1 MAKTPLEKQIAK
13 AQKDAKSTA
22 QKQARE
28 ARKLAE
34 KEARQQRAASIVN
47 GQPLI
52 EGFRIMDSTSEEM
65 LKCLLEKSENKAG
78 SQRNFSNDIFPD
90 YVQYSIAQ
98 ELEKLVQY
106 GMISI
111 ITVWD
116 TGGMLHLLPQ
126 AVSYFDDKAEA
137 LKKQEERQTMVRAG
151 SIVNY
156 GNLVMGDAINST
168 FSIDNSVHKIE
179 QEIEEKAGADREE
192 LLEILEEVKELMD
205 NIEASRSIPKQ
216 KGLFK
221 KLAAHMATHGWF
233 YAEIVALLGQ
243 QAITML
249 GAQ

>member
-90 YVQYSIAQ
+90 YVQPPWHSQ
-98 ELEKLVQY
+98 NNK
-106 GMISI
+106 S
-111 ITVWD
+111 
-116 TGGMLHLLPQ
+116 
-126 AVSYFDDKAEA
+126 
-137 LKKQEERQTMVRAG
+137 
-151 SIVNY
+151 N
-156 GNLVMGDAINST
+156 
-168 FSIDNSVHKIE
+168 
-179 QEIEEKAGADREE
+179 
-192 LLEILEEVKELMD
+192 
-205 NIEASRSIPKQ
+205 
-216 KGLFK
+216 
-221 KLAAHMATHGWF
+221 
-233 YAEIVALLGQ
+233 
-243 QAITML
+243 
-249 GAQ
+249 